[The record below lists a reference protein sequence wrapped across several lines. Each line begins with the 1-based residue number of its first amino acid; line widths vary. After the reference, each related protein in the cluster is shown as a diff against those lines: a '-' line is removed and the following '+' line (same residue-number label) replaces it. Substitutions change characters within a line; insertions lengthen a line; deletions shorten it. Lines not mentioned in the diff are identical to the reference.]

1 MIWIVLIGFLAFT
14 RDVRAEK
21 EISSYGV
28 ALSSLQLMAFPDEDA
43 DVLSVIPEG
52 AVVGVLHE
60 TGGWLK
66 VVFDN
71 RQGFVLELPGSLEII
86 DSVQSKKLG
95 DPALS
100 ESSNNS
106 LKRHI
111 ENRKMRIGA
120 IVTEENALVEELH
133 ETEKLLNA
141 ARRQIGGLKE
151 DLAELDVTIRKTQ
164 QDISEVEKSVAAL
177 EKAAGK
183 KLVLSYKLT
192 RLGSLGFFASSDSLT
207 EMFKR
212 KYALDKL
219 IGHDEQMFEVLS
231 AQQIM
236 LEKLLASA
244 NAQKTE
250 KQLLDQELVR
260 KQKILSGEREKRERF
275 LDRIGQEK
283 TMAIAALDSLHKA
296 ETSLNQT
303 LEAFRRIDPE
313 NQSAEA
319 MPRNFHQAKGLLIL
333 PVRGKIITAY
343 GHYRHPVL
351 KTESVSRG
359 IDIKADLGEPV
370 RAVASGN
377 VIYSKWLK
385 GYGNLMII
393 EHGAHFHTVYAHAQE
408 LFKEKGD
415 PVQSGEVIATVGDCE
430 SWNGPMLHFE
440 IRQNGQ
446 PINPV
451 EWFKKG
457 KGNEYAHQ

>member
-1 MIWIVLIGFLAFT
+1 
-14 RDVRAEK
+14 
-21 EISSYGV
+21 
-28 ALSSLQLMAFPDEDA
+28 
-43 DVLSVIPEG
+43 
-52 AVVGVLHE
+52 
-60 TGGWLK
+60 
-66 VVFDN
+66 
-71 RQGFVLELPGSLEII
+71 
-86 DSVQSKKLG
+86 
-95 DPALS
+95 
-100 ESSNNS
+100 
-106 LKRHI
+106 
-111 ENRKMRIGA
+111 
-120 IVTEENALVEELH
+120 
-133 ETEKLLNA
+133 
-141 ARRQIGGLKE
+141 
-151 DLAELDVTIRKTQ
+151 
-164 QDISEVEKSVAAL
+164 
-177 EKAAGK
+177 
-183 KLVLSYKLT
+183 
-192 RLGSLGFFASSDSLT
+192 
-207 EMFKR
+207 
-212 KYALDKL
+212 
-219 IGHDEQMFEVLS
+219 
-231 AQQIM
+231 
-236 LEKLLASA
+236 
-244 NAQKTE
+244 
-250 KQLLDQELVR
+250 
-260 KQKILSGEREKRERF
+260 
-275 LDRIGQEK
+275 
-283 TMAIAALDSLHKA
+283 
-296 ETSLNQT
+296 LNQT
-303 LEAFRRIDPE
+303 LEAFRRIEPE